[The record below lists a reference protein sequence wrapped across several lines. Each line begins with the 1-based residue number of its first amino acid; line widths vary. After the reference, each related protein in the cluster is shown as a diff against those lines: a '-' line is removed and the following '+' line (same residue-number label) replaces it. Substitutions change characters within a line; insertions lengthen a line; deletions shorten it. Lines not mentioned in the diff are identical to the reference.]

1 MCPIKNIPLVIEVNR
16 DNLKMFEEEEYT
28 FNGDEVTSMGRNEI
42 ALYTRE
48 EWLAYNKNIFETQRI
63 I

>member
-1 MCPIKNIPLVIEVNR
+1 
-16 DNLKMFEEEEYT
+16 MFEEEEYT

-42 ALYTRE
+42 DLYTRE